1 MMYRVLLALL
11 AGKAAGF
18 SSMPDPGC
26 TALGPQTDAFPGIGV
41 HFSPAGQESWA
52 GNFGPDTPCGPYCT
66 AEFTMNTITTA
77 APGSGVTD
85 VDLFMSLAHNPVLA
99 AIAEAFN
106 LTAGITYTTGCAS
119 GPGDGPAGGFPGALC
134 GGVGAD
140 RYGWWSEICREAVG
154 CAACHEC
161 FFPDGYPS
169 ECMQTRGGDPYT
181 NFTPRAIFD
190 YMPTLEASE
199 AWIDQ
204 TGFGACSEACAERP
218 GEMITV
224 YGPGPCPEGV
234 SPYLCYSEN
243 PWIGA
248 SFPNTTSFP
257 TEILACSDD
266 YAGAILGWGDGNID
280 HY

>member
-1 MMYRVLLALL
+1 
-11 AGKAAGF
+11 
-18 SSMPDPGC
+18 
-26 TALGPQTDAFPGIGV
+26 
-41 HFSPAGQESWA
+41 
-52 GNFGPDTPCGPYCT
+52 
-66 AEFTMNTITTA
+66 MNTITTA
-77 APGSGVTD
+77 APGSGVTY

-161 FFPDGYPS
+161 CAPSPPPPPPPQCPRLCSRATPRCDCCAPHARARTQAHTRLNPPPLSVAVFPDGYPS

-199 AWIDQ
+199 AWINQ
-204 TGFGACSEACAERP
+204 TGFGACSEACAEKD
-218 GEMITV
+218 EMITV

-266 YAGAILGWGDGNID
+266 YAGAILGWGDGNSD
-280 HY
+280 HYGATPPPPPPSLPTLTDSSCSA